1 MDFLKLNKNEIN
13 KINIE
18 VNKLTNFEDEQ
29 NPYHEFVPMK
39 YGERQKDAADASVKK
54 AIRENE
60 LIGYAIENSKQ
71 FKLSDIQKSKL
82 KSMKGRNLAHML
94 LNSRRF
100 KKDSDKMQRV
110 KETVEAVEIMLVTP
124 IWQNIAP
131 GGTSRAV
138 GLKRAMALEDA
149 AFKYQDAIVACRAY
163 LGDREPSSP
172 KGIERYQLVRATM
185 NNMIDEMN
193 KLSFAKQMVFRG
205 KMGANAECVKDLIV
219 DSQRYMNESGSY
231 TEAEK
236 EEMEK
241 SGSSYKNYDYFS
253 FSISMMEEE
262 NMAGEM
268 RLFYD
273 AVNLKVPADI
283 LVKNY
288 GQNAKDKKFARDFLM
303 NVRNML
309 ASFKEGEKNCCSFI
323 VGENIVNIFQKE
335 DGTLDLGY
343 NYVDGE
349 GQKHT
354 RVRNLNISASDLVHK
369 LGINMVE
376 NEKIFGVENTKKI
389 MLETENITNETTD
402 LKKSRYAE
410 IAAAYLRTR
419 LGIPN
424 IKLTNIPSKEI
435 VRIAKRMEGGRLSSA
450 QALKRINDY
459 EYGDKN
465 AKKVEKRTKLQ
476 ELKNKR
482 NQLNESARQEGFR
495 SIESME
501 KQFKQKEEL
510 DKFSKEENERALK
523 NAQNQAQNQN
533 QAQGQEQVQGQAQN
547 QVQGQNQ
554 VQNQVQGQNQNQ
566 AQGQNQNQ
574 ENEPQQVQNA
584 QPVNQQVN
592 AQENQ
597 VENQQVNAQENQV
610 VNQQV
615 NAQENQVVNQQVN
628 AQENQVENQQVNA
641 QENQVVNQQVNVQE
655 NAHANQEQQPDIE
668 FPEEAI
674 LYEQSLNIR
683 EQGIR
688 NEAESLKDEAMQ
700 KREERLW
707 ELGYR
712 KEQLT
717 ARMNKFL
724 EQAQREKDF
733 EADQLVKRANY
744 ATEYMEGH
752 AAKIDVL
759 RKKYEEDVKKARE
772 ENKDNEEL
780 FEAEEKW
787 LFKELERN
795 IHELSEESSR
805 HLAEWNERQD
815 LKLRRRTERID
826 RRTREASDALI
837 AVNLQIDQENLKYE
851 TEALKADTQMESKLS
866 ELNLIRGKF
875 NQWKDYYRREKTRDL
890 GAVLGDFQVVE
901 NDQQIHPLENMPL
914 NFWEWKAAI
923 EKDVKKRAD
932 EQKAAEETKKLHNK
946 LVEDYRD
953 VKADYDE
960 LKSAD
965 LETITD
971 IKVNGE
977 DTLELLRIRDKSIE
991 DGTLKTKVVYTD
1003 EYEEEKDLKEQTE
1016 KEKKRIEAGGNIYRA
1031 KEQLDSVI
1039 EKRDKRVR
1047 EIEKKKEENK
1057 KKRAEL
1063 TLEQSQLQAPI
1074 KEVFHPVPKEKEE
1087 AIEKVFADRLKM
1099 QNDAEAAYA
1108 LELQKLEEKVK
1119 TGKIKEE
1126 TAAKRKDEL
1135 SREFTR
1141 MTDLRNGV
1149 LSSLIDELDETVD
1162 EKLRLS
1168 DEYDRTAMQIRE
1180 QIQSKALSQKKGET
1194 ALNEAFADYEAK
1206 LHELNENVK
1215 KSRSQKVNEEREKF
1229 EKRRDEIA
1237 INLVSLQDDDDLL
1250 DEEKEKLNTSVDSI
1264 RKVKEDYE
1272 EIRRQLD
1279 VEIEQIKQRR
1289 QERENRIKQ
1298 EIKPS
1303 EWSYE
1308 EQQLL
1313 DVVAEIIY
1321 SQDTWDMDNETQ
1333 PGMRLFNIVKKYG
1346 DVIGKW
1352 MGDVKKTKQLL
1363 NTFADKL
1370 PLSMFDI
1377 DKAFITEDVFEYLEK
1392 ARELAIPLLRQ
1403 EQAAARERE
1412 NGREQL
1418 RNAKRGQ
1425 FEQEKQKRSEKWAN
1439 DKQVIADLKEE
1450 EEDRRQAE
1458 QDERALKALE
1468 EGQRLDYNQEH
1479 LDAIAEL
1486 EKQLDKEEAERI
1498 EKQRKEQE
1506 RLQAKVKSF
1515 FSFSWLGGGDD
1526 DEEEEKQEDKVEEK
1540 KEEKEE
1546 EKKQEEK
1553 KEEENIDPQI
1563 REREQKRND
1572 EIEKIKER
1580 QKAREERKKAREE
1593 RKAQRDAQDAIEDAK
1608 WAKEIEDA
1616 GKDDDSFID
1625 NMLLTMSDDY
1635 LITFGTKHA
1644 LENKDGADLNEKLQ
1658 EAADI
1663 QKELEVKVHKLLR
1676 GAKAEMEKYINK
1688 NMGEA
1693 VQPEPIEQVP
1703 YYKEQGIEDE
1713 ERQRRIDL
1721 GKAQLTKMV
1730 NNSMKGNDGEG
1741 QFVRNVLSTYVADS
1755 SILDV
1760 RSMFASAI
1768 RNAKPVNLPEDATEE
1783 QKNKAIAPMVGGL
1796 FKGAGP
1802 LLQKILQGIPDSM
1815 IPDGMQDAFDD
1826 MKSNLAPIPRPI
1838 VEAQLLSMVQRSN
1851 GRIERIEVTRSLG
1864 AASVGQAFL
1873 CKVYT
1878 RNSPTPSEVV
1888 IKLLRPDVRNRMLRE
1903 KKIMQKCAAKAG
1915 KGMAKTYD
1923 GLLTRYMEELD
1934 LTIEAANCER
1944 GRIYDDNE
1952 NNVESMKVSSL
1963 ANPTPNA
1970 MMVNRAYGDT
1980 VINVLKKSRKDRD
1993 DIVGKFYKKDE
2004 EGKLIMEG
2012 ENPKIFVSNGADV
2025 QNIIADLSRKL
2036 DTLQR
2041 QQQMLC
2047 KLSEKWV
2054 TEAVFGEGYYHGD
2067 LHSGNI
2073 MLDSHRLT
2081 VIDFGN
2087 ATKLDKFQQ
2096 EKITMMLMAAA
2107 AGSGSGFMEGFT
2119 ALLGE
2124 DSIKLLETKKDELQ
2138 AVFSE
2143 VMKLGDYHSSAERI
2157 AAALVRAQKLGF
2169 ELPPAIYG
2177 FQQCQIRLMNTLD
2190 SFNKEVIEMQKI
2202 LRQLQAAQNA
2212 TILDVKSEFDKTVN
2226 EDAGAAGNMKIAV
2239 LSDKEE
2245 DLRPL
2250 LKSRNEGVRKSLE
2263 NIFHEDFDSLATL
2276 LSQDPS
2282 TLIDSTLSSERQ
2294 IKQQYGIVGSNFF
2307 DISKFYQ
2314 VLTDHGFNMQN
2325 DGRSPQQQVQDYA
2338 AHFNEI
2344 PYEEK
2349 LGIATEILHIYS
2361 EFDILGALRALWKA
2375 QDEGKN
2381 EEELKA
2387 LEDIVIQR
2395 IGHTR
2400 QGYLERAEPQL
2411 VARIEDLY
2419 DGVEADDL
2427 AQMKQRDKEKG
2438 ESYYNLDKIFAN
2450 VKTKLRVPANLPQA
2464 EEELKPF
2471 FADPIYGQRLKEAFD
2486 AYKAAPA
2493 DAPNKEE
2500 LLNNFVEAYRMPV
2513 FISFGESRK
2522 GSAMF
2527 AINYNDPKTFV
2538 DVMGDVIDVKYK
2550 EALKRVSFFK
2560 SVKYGFR
2567 IQGDIE
2573 KRNLTTTEFIKMMWN
2588 RMRGND

>member
-94 LNSRRF
+94 LNSRRY

-131 GGTSRAV
+131 GDTSRAV

-163 LGDREPSSP
+163 LGDKNPSSP

-241 SGSSYKNYDYFS
+241 SGSSYKNYSYYS
-253 FSISMMEEE
+253 FSISMLEEE

-323 VGENIVNIFQKE
+323 VGESIVNLFQKE

-349 GQKHT
+349 GNKLT

-435 VRIAKRMEGGRLSSA
+435 VRMAKRMEGGRLSSA
-450 QALKRINDY
+450 QALKKINDY

-465 AKKVEKRTKLQ
+465 AKKAEKRTKRQ

-510 DKFSKEENERALK
+510 DKLSKEENERALE
-523 NAQNQAQNQN
+523 NAQNQAHNQN
-533 QAQGQEQVQGQAQN
+533 QGQVQGQA
-547 QVQGQNQ
+547 
-554 VQNQVQGQNQNQ
+554 QNQVQGQNQNQ

-584 QPVNQQVN
+584 QPVNQQIN

-615 NAQENQVVNQQVN
+615 NAQENAHVNQQ
-628 AQENQVENQQVNA
+628 
-641 QENQVVNQQVNVQE
+641 
-655 NAHANQEQQPDIE
+655 QQPDIE

-674 LYEQSLNIR
+674 LYEQSLNIQ
-683 EQGIR
+683 EQSIR
-688 NEAESLKDEAMQ
+688 NEADSLKDEAMQ
-700 KREERLW
+700 KRDERLW

-932 EQKAAEETKKLHNK
+932 EQKAAEETKKRHNK

-1016 KEKKRIEAGGNIYRA
+1016 KEKKRIEAGRNIYQA

-1119 TGKIKEE
+1119 TGKIKKE

-1237 INLVSLQDDDDLL
+1237 INLVRLQDDDDLL

-1479 LDAIAEL
+1479 LDAMAEL

-1616 GKDDDSFID
+1616 GQDDDSFTD

-1635 LITFGTKHA
+1635 LITFGTKRA
-1644 LENKDGADLNEKLQ
+1644 LENMDGADLNEKLQ

-1760 RSMFASAI
+1760 RNMFASAI

-1815 IPDGMQDAFDD
+1815 IPAGMQDAFDD

-1878 RNSPTPSEVV
+1878 RDSLTPSEVV

-1934 LTIEAANCER
+1934 LTIEATNCER

-1970 MMVNRAYGDT
+1970 MMVNRANGDT

-1993 DIVGKFYKKDE
+1993 DIVGKFYKKDD

-2036 DTLQR
+2036 STLQR

-2073 MLDSHRLT
+2073 MLDNHRLT

-2212 TILDVKSEFDKTVN
+2212 TILDVKSEFDKTIN

-2282 TLIDSTLSSERQ
+2282 ILINSTLISERT
-2294 IKQQYGIVGSNFF
+2294 IKQQYGLVGSNLF
-2307 DISKFYQ
+2307 DISRFYQ
-2314 VLTDHGFNMQN
+2314 VLTDHGFNMQK

-2349 LGIATEILHIYS
+2349 LGIATEFAHIYS
-2361 EFDILGALRALWKA
+2361 EFNILGALRALWKA

-2395 IGHTR
+2395 IGHTK
-2400 QGYLERAEPQL
+2400 QSYLERAESQL
-2411 VARIEDLY
+2411 NARIEDLY

-2427 AQMKQRDKEKG
+2427 DQMKQRDKEKG

-2527 AINYNDPKTFV
+2527 AIDYNDPKTFV

>member
-39 YGERQKDAADASVKK
+39 YEERQKDAADASVKK

-110 KETVEAVEIMLVTP
+110 KETVEAVEVMLVTP

-131 GGTSRAV
+131 GGTPRAV

-185 NNMIDEMN
+185 NNMLDEMN

-205 KMGANAECVKDLIV
+205 KMGANAVCVKDLIV
-219 DSQRYMNESGSY
+219 DSKRYMNESGSY

-241 SGSSYKNYDYFS
+241 SQSSLKNYSYYS

-323 VGENIVNIFQKE
+323 VGENIVNLFQKE

-343 NYVDGE
+343 NYVDE
-349 GQKHT
+349 GGRKLT

-435 VRIAKRMEGGRLSSA
+435 VRMAKRMEGGRLSSA
-450 QALKRINDY
+450 QALKKIDDY

-465 AKKVEKRTKLQ
+465 AKKAEKRTKLQ

-510 DKFSKEENERALK
+510 DKFSKEENERALE
-523 NAQNQAQNQN
+523 NA
-533 QAQGQEQVQGQAQN
+533 
-547 QVQGQNQ
+547 
-554 VQNQVQGQNQNQ
+554 QNQ

-574 ENEPQQVQNA
+574 EN
-584 QPVNQQVN
+584 
-592 AQENQ
+592 
-597 VENQQVNAQENQV
+597 
-610 VNQQV
+610 
-615 NAQENQVVNQQVN
+615 
-628 AQENQVENQQVNA
+628 
-641 QENQVVNQQVNVQE
+641 
-655 NAHANQEQQPDIE
+655 AHANQQQQPDIE

-683 EQGIR
+683 EQSIR

-707 ELGYR
+707 ELAYR

-724 EQAQREKDF
+724 GQAQREKDF
-733 EADQLVKRANY
+733 EADQLIKRANY

-752 AAKIDVL
+752 VAKIDVL

-795 IHELSEESSR
+795 IHELTEESSR

-826 RRTREASDALI
+826 RRTREASDALL

-851 TEALKADTQMESKLS
+851 TAALKADAQMESKLS

-875 NQWKDYYRREKTRDL
+875 NQWKDYYRREKMRDL

-932 EQKAAEETKKLHNK
+932 EQKAAEETKKRHNK

-1016 KEKKRIEAGGNIYRA
+1016 KEKKRIEAGGNIYQA

-1063 TLEQSQLQAPI
+1063 TLEQSQLQAPMM
-1074 KEVFHPVPKEKEE
+1074 EVFHPVPKEKEE

-1215 KSRSQKVNEEREKF
+1215 KSRSQKVNEAREKF

-1237 INLVSLQDDDDLL
+1237 INLVRLKDDDDLL

-1303 EWSYE
+1303 EWSYD

-1346 DVIGKW
+1346 DVIGKL

-1370 PLSMFDI
+1370 PLSMFGI
-1377 DKAFITEDVFEYLEK
+1377 DKAFITEDVFEYLKK

-1425 FEQEKQKRSEKWAN
+1425 VEQEKQKRSEKWAN

-1468 EGQRLDYNQEH
+1468 EGQRLDYSQEH

-1526 DEEEEKQEDKVEEK
+1526 DEEEEKQEDKVEEKQEDKVEEK

-1625 NMLLTMSDDY
+1625 YMLLTMSDDY
-1635 LITFGTKHA
+1635 LITFGTKRA
-1644 LENKDGADLNEKLQ
+1644 LENKDVADLNEKLQ

-1815 IPDGMQDAFDD
+1815 IPAGMQDAFDD

-1878 RNSPTPSEVV
+1878 RDSLTPSEVV

-1944 GRIYDDNE
+1944 GRIYDDND
-1952 NNVESMKVSSL
+1952 NHVESMKVSSL

-1970 MMVNRAYGDT
+1970 MMVNRANGDT

-2025 QNIIADLSRKL
+2025 QNTIADLSRKL
-2036 DTLQR
+2036 ATLQR

-2212 TILDVKSEFDKTVN
+2212 TILDVKSEFDKTIN
-2226 EDAGAAGNMKIAV
+2226 ADAGAAGNMKIAV

-2250 LKSRNEGVRKSLE
+2250 LKSRNEGVRNSLE
-2263 NIFHEDFDSLATL
+2263 NIFHEDFDSLAAL
-2276 LSQDPS
+2276 LSQEPS
-2282 TLIDSTLSSERQ
+2282 ILINSTLSSEKM
-2294 IKQQYGIVGSNFF
+2294 IKQQYGIVGKNFF
-2307 DISKFYQ
+2307 DISRFYQ

-2349 LGIATEILHIYS
+2349 LGIATEIVHIYS
-2361 EFDILGALRALWKA
+2361 EFNILGALRALWKA
-2375 QDEGKN
+2375 QDEGKD
-2381 EEELKA
+2381 EKELKE

-2395 IGHTR
+2395 IGHTK
-2400 QGYLERAEPQL
+2400 QSYLERAEAQL
-2411 VARIEDLY
+2411 NARIEELY
-2419 DGVEADDL
+2419 DGVEVNDL
-2427 AQMKQRDKEKG
+2427 AQRKQRDKEKG
-2438 ESYYNLDKIFAN
+2438 ESYYKLDKIFAN

-2471 FADPIYGQRLKEAFD
+2471 FADPIYGQRLKDAFD

-2527 AINYNDPKTFV
+2527 AIDYDDPKTFV
-2538 DVMGDVIDVKYK
+2538 DVMGDVIDVKYR

-2567 IQGDIE
+2567 IQGDIQ
-2573 KRNLTTTEFIKMMWN
+2573 KRNLTTTEFINMMWN
-2588 RMRGND
+2588 RMRGNDL